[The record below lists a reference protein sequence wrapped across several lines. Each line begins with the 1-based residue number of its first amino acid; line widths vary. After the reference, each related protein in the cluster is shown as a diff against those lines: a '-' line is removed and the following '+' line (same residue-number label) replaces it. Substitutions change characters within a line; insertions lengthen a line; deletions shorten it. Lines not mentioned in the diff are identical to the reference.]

1 MTKRAPYFAELH
13 IPNDLVT
20 IESEV
25 RLWRSVIDQAISDF
39 LTENKSRE
47 SLSNKERAKI
57 WLRGKTE
64 DFSIVCD
71 YAQLNAKNV
80 REEIFNIIGG
90 IDELYK

>member
-1 MTKRAPYFAELH
+1 MTKRAPYFSELH

-39 LTENKSRE
+39 LTTNKCRE

-64 DFSIVCD
+64 DFKIVCD
-71 YAQLNAKNV
+71 YAYLNAQNV
-80 REEIFNIIGG
+80 RKEIFNIIGG

>member
-1 MTKRAPYFAELH
+1 MYKRAPYFSELH

-39 LTENKSRE
+39 LSTNKSRE
-47 SLSNKERAKI
+47 SVTNKERAKI

-64 DFSIVCD
+64 DFIIVCD
-71 YAQLNAKNV
+71 YAFLHAENTRK
-80 REEIFNIIGG
+80 EIFEIIGG
-90 IDELYK
+90 QNELYL

>member
-39 LTENKSRE
+39 LTTYSSRE

-57 WLRGKTE
+57 WLRGKTK
-64 DFSIVCD
+64 DFILVCE
-71 YAQLNAKNV
+71 YAFLNPKNT
-80 REEIFNIIGG
+80 REEIFKIIGG

>member
-25 RLWRSVIDQAISDF
+25 RLWRSVIDLAISDF
-39 LTENKSRE
+39 LSTNKSRE
-47 SLSNKERAKI
+47 SIANKERAKI

-64 DFSIVCD
+64 DFIIVCD
-71 YAQLNAKNV
+71 YSFLHAHNTRQK
-80 REEIFNIIGG
+80 IFEIIGG
-90 IDELYK
+90 QDELYR

>member
-1 MTKRAPYFAELH
+1 MTKRAPYFSELH

-39 LTENKSRE
+39 LTTYTSRE

-64 DFSIVCD
+64 DFSIVCE
-71 YAQLNAKNV
+71 YAYLNAQNV

>member
-1 MTKRAPYFAELH
+1 MAKRAPYFAELH

-39 LTENKSRE
+39 MSTNKARE

-64 DFSIVCD
+64 DFSIVCE
-71 YAQLNAKNV
+71 YAFLNPQHV
-80 REEIFNIIGG
+80 RNEVFNIIGG